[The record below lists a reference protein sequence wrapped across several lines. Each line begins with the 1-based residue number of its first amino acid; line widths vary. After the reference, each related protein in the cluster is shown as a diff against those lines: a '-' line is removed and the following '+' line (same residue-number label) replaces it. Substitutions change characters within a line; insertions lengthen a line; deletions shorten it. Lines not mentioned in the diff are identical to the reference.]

1 MKVEF
6 RESFARDLRAV
17 TDQTL
22 RTRVK
27 AIIENVEQAE
37 TLDQISNLKRLRGGG
52 NYYRIRVGDY
62 RIGLSINQSVVIFVR
77 FLHRR
82 DIYRRFP

>member
-6 RESFARDLRAV
+6 RESFARDLRAL
-17 TDQTL
+17 TDESL
-22 RTRVK
+22 RSRLRA
-27 AIIENVEQAE
+27 AIDAVEQADR
-37 TLDQISNLKRLRGGG
+37 LDEIPHLKHLRGGG
-52 NYYRIRVGDY
+52 NYYRIRVGEY
-62 RIGLSINQSVVIFVR
+62 RAGLSISGDTVIFVR